1 MNLKR
6 IIREEIKSLPSFGN
20 QVCMVLHKSGEYFL
34 SKHVHP
40 YVLTSNEIRDSLE
53 NPHYYPG
60 LPSMYGECNKMNKF
74 LNDLKIK
81 NFTNP
86 KFVDES
92 VLDLDFNINDFE
104 VVPYYNGLI
113 PYTGNIFESQDDFDW
128 IKDTNKWSYISD
140 VVNQGISE
148 FKGETL
154 EYKMW
159 FGELSYENHRDLRNF
174 IKQNGWLP
182 FPSADGV
189 IIDSIYIDIRGTEP
203 DGISF
208 SYMGCS
214 KTRDCE
220 KVGGEY
226 SISARKKQY
235 DREFFDTHHSIAIL
249 DDHDINECE
258 YHLNGL
264 IPYTGNIFESQ
275 DDFGW
280 IRDAN
285 IWSYISDVVNQGIRE
300 FKGETLEYKMW
311 LGELS
316 YEDHKD
322 LRNLI
327 MRNGWHPIADEDEI
341 IVDSIYID
349 IYGTKPNSVFF
360 SWMGCDKYYDCG
372 EIDGKF
378 FIPKDIKKNNREYF
392 DRNHSITILDDHDIN
407 ECEYHLNRIVKRLS
421 ILTEDG
427 KLEPDMEWDFTKKEL
442 DKSKQW
448 VQTKEDVKEYL
459 KLLFQKVKDL
469 PKTTKIK
476 ILKYV
481 LVSFIGLVSLKEL
494 STITNQVSPEKI
506 DLALSGQI
514 NQEKTQIKIRKS
526 SPELLNHLKWEEG
539 SIREKGKPVLTA
551 YDLGDGAYTIG
562 YGHAVFKDP
571 SRGDNGGKYDF
582 LPKWEKIK
590 PGKTKISPKQAE
602 ILLKDDIKIAEVG
615 LNKILNDWENQ
626 GINPQINQKMYDSMI
641 SMIFNM
647 GIGNF
652 RKSEFIQ
659 MVKRGDFDSASQE
672 IKNISSHMFRKYPGL
687 KVRREKESELFS
699 S

>member
-53 NPHYYPG
+53 NPHHYPG
-60 LPSMYGECNKMNKF
+60 LPSMYGECNQMNKF

-113 PYTGNIFESQDDFDW
+113 PYTGNIFESQDDFGW

-174 IKQNGWLP
+174 IIQNGWGTL
-182 FPSADGV
+182 PSADRV
-189 IIDSIYIDIRGTEP
+189 IIDSIYIDISGTEP
-203 DGISF
+203 HDISF
-208 SYMGCS
+208 SYMGCY
-214 KTRDCE
+214 KTHNCE

-226 SISARKKQY
+226 SISAHKKQY
-235 DREFFDTHHSIAIL
+235 NREFFDTHHSI
-249 DDHDINECE
+249 
-258 YHLNGL
+258 
-264 IPYTGNIFESQ
+264 
-275 DDFGW
+275 
-280 IRDAN
+280 
-285 IWSYISDVVNQGIRE
+285 
-300 FKGETLEYKMW
+300 
-311 LGELS
+311 
-316 YEDHKD
+316 
-322 LRNLI
+322 
-327 MRNGWHPIADEDEI
+327 
-341 IVDSIYID
+341 
-349 IYGTKPNSVFF
+349 
-360 SWMGCDKYYDCG
+360 
-372 EIDGKF
+372 
-378 FIPKDIKKNNREYF
+378 
-392 DRNHSITILDDHDIN
+392 TILDNHDIN

-448 VQTKEDVKEYL
+448 VKTKEDVKEYL

-602 ILLKDDIKIAEVG
+602 ILLKDDIKIAETG

-659 MVKRGDFDSASQE
+659 MVKRGDFNSASQE

>member
-6 IIREEIKSLPSFGN
+6 IIREEIKSLPSFGEE
-20 QVCMVLHKSGEYFL
+20 VCMIVHKSGDYIL
-34 SKHVHP
+34 NYRNKP
-40 YVLTSNEIRDSLE
+40 YLLTIDQVKEAITDPLY
-53 NPHYYPG
+53 NPPFS
-60 LPSMYGECNKMNKF
+60 SMYGKCDKMNEALTHYKQTRIAF
-74 LNDLKIK
+74 PS
-81 NFTNP
+81 FT
-86 KFVDES
+86 DES

-113 PYTGNIFESQDDFDW
+113 PYTGNIFESQDDFGW

-214 KTRDCE
+214 KTRDCN
-220 KVGGEY
+220 KIGGEY
-226 SISARKKQY
+226 SISARKKRY
-235 DREFFDTHHSIAIL
+235 DREFFDTHHSIA
-249 DDHDINECE
+249 
-258 YHLNGL
+258 
-264 IPYTGNIFESQ
+264 
-275 DDFGW
+275 
-280 IRDAN
+280 
-285 IWSYISDVVNQGIRE
+285 
-300 FKGETLEYKMW
+300 
-311 LGELS
+311 
-316 YEDHKD
+316 
-322 LRNLI
+322 
-327 MRNGWHPIADEDEI
+327 
-341 IVDSIYID
+341 
-349 IYGTKPNSVFF
+349 
-360 SWMGCDKYYDCG
+360 
-372 EIDGKF
+372 
-378 FIPKDIKKNNREYF
+378 
-392 DRNHSITILDDHDIN
+392 ILDDHDIN

-582 LPKWEKIK
+582 LPKYNKII

-602 ILLKDDIKIAEVG
+602 ILLKDDIKIAEAG